1 MKLETFEEIPIR
13 KLSLKITK
21 LIYDASATEK
31 FTKDYWLKDQIR
43 RAVVSISS
51 NIVEWFEKNNNNEFV
66 RYLRIAKWS
75 CWETRNQ
82 TYIALVVGYITKET
96 FDNINKMLLELWKQ
110 IWWFIQY
117 LEWCKKAK
125 KSAIRNPK

>member
-1 MKLETFEEIPIR
+1 MKLETFEEIPIWR
-13 KLSLKITK
+13 LALKITK
-21 LIYDASATEK
+21 LIYDISATEK
-31 FTKDYWLKDQIR
+31 FSKDFWLRDQIR

-82 TYIALVVGYITKET
+82 IYIALVVGYIANKDFEA
-96 FDNINKMLLELWKQ
+96 INTMLLELWKQ
-110 IWWFIQY
+110 IWGFIQY
-117 LEWCKKAK
+117 LEWCKKIK
-125 KSAIRNPK
+125 KSAIGNS